1 MESDEQKPPWKSVD
15 FCPSKHYPVDL
26 TYIPWQDSNVD
37 LLLQAWKDKIALYE
51 RYHIWELAKKMA
63 NPYECIYTQ
72 DDKNFHPSLC
82 MYKPLSRSFY
92 KMIEILSVMQFFE
105 TLPKNLAKIR
115 SAHVAEGPGGF
126 IEAFLERAEKHKKIV
141 SSATAMTLK
150 PTDNHTPGWRRAN
163 SFLQKHKEV
172 VLHYGIDG
180 TGDMYQKG
188 NQESFIQ
195 SVKTGVHLF
204 TADGGF
210 DFSTD
215 YLMQE
220 KRIYHLLI
228 CSAIIGLQSLT
239 SGGAFVLKFFDIYG
253 KPTQILI
260 SLISSCFKDWCIY
273 KPATSRP
280 CNSERYLL
288 CRGFKNVSKDLL
300 ATLTEM
306 ETQSLRE
313 IYPTDLQP
321 STPFEKNIKAIVEL
335 QKKSLSL
342 AESYIENPV
351 QWKTDFHAHF
361 QKSVNWCSLFQMPAL
376 QKQPIAIAVQAVASQ
391 MSARVSALRSRMLDA
406 EKDRPLPSCPASTTS
421 FVDYSCDTPP
431 YQLQSQ
437 INEDNREQIQEG
449 VLLLPLQ
456 TDLQLCTPHIDE
468 PSHEHTL
475 PSLSL
480 KMCVDA

>member
-1 MESDEQKPPWKSVD
+1 MESDEQKPPWKNVG
-15 FCPSKHYPVDL
+15 FCPSRQYPLNISYAQWPDTAFDPAL
-26 TYIPWQDSNVD
+26 QD
-37 LLLQAWKDKIALYE
+37 WKEKIALYE
-51 RYHIWELAKKMA
+51 RFHIWELAKKMA

-82 MYKPLSRSFY
+82 MYRPLSRSFY

-105 TLPKNLAKIR
+105 TLPKTLQKIR
-115 SAHVAEGPGGF
+115 TAHVAEGPGGF

-163 SFLQKHKEV
+163 GFLQKHKEV
-172 VLHYGIDG
+172 ILHYGIDG

-188 NQESFIQ
+188 NQESFVQ
-195 SVKTGVHLF
+195 TVKPGVHLF

-228 CSAIIGLQSLT
+228 CSAIVGLQSLLPN
-239 SGGAFVLKFFDIYG
+239 GAFILKFFDIYA

-260 SLISSCFKDWCIY
+260 SLISGCFKEWCLY

-288 CRGFKNVSKDLL
+288 CRGFRGLTKEVL
-300 ATLTEM
+300 AIITEM
-306 ETQSLRE
+306 ETNSLRE
-313 IYPTDLQP
+313 FYPIDTEPSAPYANSLQQ
-321 STPFEKNIKAIVEL
+321 IVEL
-335 QKKSLSL
+335 QKHSLSL
-342 AESYIENPV
+342 AETYIENPL
-351 QWKTDFHAHF
+351 QWKTDFQAHF

-376 QKQPIAIAVQAVASQ
+376 QKQPIAAAVQVVASQ
-391 MSARVSALRSRMLDA
+391 MSARVAVLRSRMPDV
-406 EKDRPLPSCPASTTS
+406 EKDHPRPSYPALTTSSEVCACDIPQPLLHTQIDEGNHAQTQEAAPLLPQQIDHPSCNSH
-421 FVDYSCDTPP
+421 
-431 YQLQSQ
+431 
-437 INEDNREQIQEG
+437 
-449 VLLLPLQ
+449 
-456 TDLQLCTPHIDE
+456 TDLP
-468 PSHEHTL
+468 
-475 PSLSL
+475 
-480 KMCVDA
+480 